1 MTQAGDLWTRCTGS
15 LRDQVSE
22 STWQLWLSGIEPV
35 AYTDGEFVLSVPN
48 GLIRERVESR
58 YLPMIE
64 DTLANEVGP
73 PCAAASRCR
82 TRGPARRSSRP
93 TEQSSACPPEPG
105 PSPGQPEPAHARPG
119 RDRPA
124 VQLDTK
130 FTFETFV
137 AASSNRLA
145 HAAAQAV
152 AETPGR
158 SYNPLFIYG
167 DSGLGKTHLLHAIG
181 NYVTENYPRRKVLYV
196 TTETFMNDFVDSLRT
211 STTLTFKRRYRD
223 CDVLLIDDV
232 QFMERKEGLQEEF
245 FHTYNDLKG
254 ASKQIVL
261 TSDRPPKSIE
271 TLEDRLR
278 SRFLS
283 GLITE
288 IDPPDLETRLAIL
301 RSKCLSEHQDV
312 PDDVL
317 EFIASHVKD
326 NIRELEGALIR
337 ICAFANL
344 NKEPISLAQ
353 AEKVLSD
360 LVLAGEP
367 RRITPQMILD
377 ATSAQLRLL
386 GRGHLRSQPHPPARH
401 RPPGRHVP
409 DQGAHGL
416 QLSGHRAG
424 LRQARPHD
432 RHPRRGQDHRP
443 DGGAPADLRPGHR
456 ADPEDPCRL
465 GLSHVPS
472 RRRSPARIVV
482 CRGQSPW
489 IRGLTA
495 WGPRP
500 ACPQPPQAPA
510 GRDRS
515 TPCPTHIAMGTAI
528 GAPSRDADQ
537 SSTIHTPYYL
547 YKTPFFPSPYEGL
560 GKPSKGQASVKFRSE
575 RDALVDMLATASR
588 AVGGR
593 GGSSPVLLGLLLSC
607 EGNALR

>member
-1 MTQAGDLWTRCTGS
+1 M
-15 LRDQVSE
+15 
-22 STWQLWLSGIEPV
+22 
-35 AYTDGEFVLSVPN
+35 
-48 GLIRERVESR
+48 
-58 YLPMIE
+58 
-64 DTLANEVGP
+64 
-73 PCAAASRCR
+73 
-82 TRGPARRSSRP
+82 
-93 TEQSSACPPEPG
+93 
-105 PSPGQPEPAHARPG
+105 
-119 RDRPA
+119 
-124 VQLDTK
+124 QLDTK

-301 RSKCLSEHQDV
+301 RSKSLSEHQEV

-317 EFIASHVKD
+317 GFIASHVKD
-326 NIRELEGALIR
+326 NIRELEGALTR

-353 AEKVLSD
+353 AEQVLSD
-360 LVLAGEP
+360 LVRGGEP
-367 RRITPQMILD
+367 RRISPQMILD
-377 ATSAQLRLL
+377 ATSASYGFSIDAICGPSRTRPLVTARQVAMYLTRELTDYSYPAI
-386 GRGHLRSQPHPPARH
+386 GRVFGNRDHTTVIHA
-401 RPPGRHVP
+401 V
-409 DQGAHGL
+409 DKI
-416 QLSGHRAG
+416 SGQMQERRQIYEQITELIQKIRAG
-424 LRQARPHD
+424 SA
-432 RHPRRGQDHRP
+432 
-443 DGGAPADLRPGHR
+443 
-456 ADPEDPCRL
+456 
-465 GLSHVPS
+465 
-472 RRRSPARIVV
+472 
-482 CRGQSPW
+482 
-489 IRGLTA
+489 
-495 WGPRP
+495 
-500 ACPQPPQAPA
+500 
-510 GRDRS
+510 
-515 TPCPTHIAMGTAI
+515 
-528 GAPSRDADQ
+528 
-537 SSTIHTPYYL
+537 
-547 YKTPFFPSPYEGL
+547 
-560 GKPSKGQASVKFRSE
+560 
-575 RDALVDMLATASR
+575 
-588 AVGGR
+588 
-593 GGSSPVLLGLLLSC
+593 
-607 EGNALR
+607 

>member
-1 MTQAGDLWTRCTGS
+1 
-15 LRDQVSE
+15 VSE

-35 AYTDGEFVLSVPN
+35 DYANGVFVLEVPN
-48 GLIRERVESR
+48 LIIRERVESR

-64 DTLANEVGP
+64 DTLANEVGAPVRGRLQLQEP
-73 PCAAASRCR
+73 P
-82 TRGPARRSSRP
+82 PARD
-93 TEQSSACPPEPG
+93 AGPG
-105 PSPGQPEPAHARPG
+105 ASVTGLDEVFGLPADTLPEPATVGVAAGGAEASQGARTG
-119 RDRPA
+119 RESPA
-124 VQLDTK
+124 VQLDSK

-167 DSGLGKTHLLHAIG
+167 VSGLGKTHLLHAIG
-181 NYVTENYPRRKVLYV
+181 NYVTENYARRKVLYV

-211 STTLTFKRRYRD
+211 STTLAFKRRYRE

-261 TSDRPPKSIE
+261 TSDRPPKSID

-301 RSKCLSEHQDV
+301 RSKSLSEHQDV

-337 ICAFANL
+337 ICAFAKL
-344 NKEPISLAQ
+344 NKEPISLIQ
-353 AEKVLSD
+353 AEHVLSD

-367 RRITPQMILD
+367 RRISPQFILE
-377 ATSAQLRLL
+377 ATSASYGFSVDAICGPSRTRPLVTARQVAMYLTRELTDYSYPAI
-386 GRGHLRSQPHPPARH
+386 GRVFGKRDHTTVIHAVDKIAGQMQERRQIYEQVTELIQKI
-401 RPPGRHVP
+401 
-409 DQGAHGL
+409 
-416 QLSGHRAG
+416 RAG
-424 LRQARPHD
+424 
-432 RHPRRGQDHRP
+432 
-443 DGGAPADLRPGHR
+443 
-456 ADPEDPCRL
+456 
-465 GLSHVPS
+465 
-472 RRRSPARIVV
+472 
-482 CRGQSPW
+482 
-489 IRGLTA
+489 TA
-495 WGPRP
+495 
-500 ACPQPPQAPA
+500 
-510 GRDRS
+510 
-515 TPCPTHIAMGTAI
+515 
-528 GAPSRDADQ
+528 
-537 SSTIHTPYYL
+537 
-547 YKTPFFPSPYEGL
+547 
-560 GKPSKGQASVKFRSE
+560 
-575 RDALVDMLATASR
+575 
-588 AVGGR
+588 
-593 GGSSPVLLGLLLSC
+593 
-607 EGNALR
+607 

>member
-1 MTQAGDLWTRCTGS
+1 M
-15 LRDQVSE
+15 SE

-35 AYTDGEFVLSVPN
+35 DYADGVFVLSVPN
-48 GLIRERVESR
+48 ALIRERVESR

-64 DTLANEVGP
+64 DTLANDVGAP
-73 PCAAASRCR
+73 VRGRLAGARTVVMSAVAAEPAATRRDDRLGGGGTSAAAP
-82 TRGPARRSSRP
+82 GLDEVFGLPADP
-93 TEQSSACPPEPG
+93 NPV
-105 PSPGQPEPAHARPG
+105 PADAVARQAGTG
-119 RDRPA
+119 RESPA
-124 VQLDTK
+124 VQLDSK
-130 FTFETFV
+130 FTFESFV

-181 NYVTENYPRRKVLYV
+181 NYVTENYARRKVLYV

-211 STTLTFKRRYRD
+211 STTLAFKRRYRD

-317 EFIASHVKD
+317 EFIASHVKN

-337 ICAFANL
+337 ICAFAKL
-344 NKEPISLAQ
+344 NQEPISLRQ
-353 AEKVLSD
+353 AEQVLSD
-360 LVLAGEP
+360 LVNAGEP
-367 RRITPQMILD
+367 RRISPQFILET
-377 ATSAQLRLL
+377 TSAAY
-386 GRGHLRSQPHPPARH
+386 GFPVEAHLRPQPDPPARD

-409 DQGAHGL
+409 DPRAHGL
-416 QLSGHRAG
+416 QLSRHRPR
-424 LRQARPHD
+424 LRQAGPHHGD
-432 RHPRRGQDHRP
+432 PRRRQDRRP
-443 DGGAPADLRPGHR
+443 DAGAPPDLRAGHR
-456 ADPEDPCRL
+456 ADPKDPCRHGLRPGATTSLPGRLVVRKGQRLWMALPQRGDHGAPRPHPSSAPPGLL
-465 GLSHVPS
+465 GPAPAAAHTPWGQRP
-472 RRRSPARIVV
+472 RRHAA
-482 CRGQSPW
+482 
-489 IRGLTA
+489 LTA
-495 WGPRP
+495 
-500 ACPQPPQAPA
+500 CHPQF
-510 GRDRS
+510 
-515 TPCPTHIAMGTAI
+515 TPLTTVTSPM
-528 GAPSRDADQ
+528 
-537 SSTIHTPYYL
+537 YL
-547 YKTPFFPSPYEGL
+547 SL
-560 GKPSKGQASVKFRSE
+560 SK
-575 RDALVDMLATASR
+575 
-588 AVGGR
+588 
-593 GGSSPVLLGLLLSC
+593 
-607 EGNALR
+607 

>member
-1 MTQAGDLWTRCTGS
+1 MSQAGELWTKCTKS

-22 STWQLWLSGIEPV
+22 STWQLWLSGIEPIDF
-35 AYTDGEFVLSVPN
+35 ADGVFVLSVPN

-64 DTLANEVGP
+64 DTLANEVGAP
-73 PCAAASRCR
+73 V
-82 TRGPARRSSRP
+82 RGRLEIHGRDQSEPDEVPEGETSP
-93 TEQSSACPPEPG
+93 TGRER
-105 PSPGQPEPAHARPG
+105 EPAALNHGAVTPALG
-119 RDRPA
+119 RESPA
-124 VQLDTK
+124 VQLDPK
-130 FTFETFV
+130 FIFDTFV

-211 STTLTFKRRYRD
+211 STTLAFKRRYRE

-232 QFMERKEGLQEEF
+232 QFMENKEGLQEEF

-261 TSDRPPKSIE
+261 TSDRPPKSID

-301 RSKCLSEHQDV
+301 RSKSVSEHHEV

-317 EFIASHVKD
+317 EFIASHVKN
-326 NIRELEGALIR
+326 NIRELEGALTR
-337 ICAFANL
+337 ICAFAKL
-344 NKEPISLAQ
+344 NKEVISLSQ
-353 AEKVLSD
+353 AEHVLSD

-377 ATSAQLRLL
+377 ATSGSYGFSIDAICGPSRTRPLVTARQVAMYLTRELTDYSYPAI
-386 GRGHLRSQPHPPARH
+386 GRVFGKRDHTTVIHAVDKITGQMQERRQIYEQVTELIQ
-401 RPPGRHVP
+401 
-409 DQGAHGL
+409 QI
-416 QLSGHRAG
+416 RAG
-424 LRQARPHD
+424 
-432 RHPRRGQDHRP
+432 
-443 DGGAPADLRPGHR
+443 
-456 ADPEDPCRL
+456 
-465 GLSHVPS
+465 
-472 RRRSPARIVV
+472 
-482 CRGQSPW
+482 
-489 IRGLTA
+489 T
-495 WGPRP
+495 
-500 ACPQPPQAPA
+500 
-510 GRDRS
+510 
-515 TPCPTHIAMGTAI
+515 
-528 GAPSRDADQ
+528 
-537 SSTIHTPYYL
+537 
-547 YKTPFFPSPYEGL
+547 
-560 GKPSKGQASVKFRSE
+560 
-575 RDALVDMLATASR
+575 
-588 AVGGR
+588 
-593 GGSSPVLLGLLLSC
+593 
-607 EGNALR
+607 

>member
-1 MTQAGDLWTRCTGS
+1 MARVNSWLGAKGGQVDGEKGRADRAVTQAGDLWTKCSDS

-35 AYTDGEFVLSVPN
+35 SFDGGVFVFSVPN

-64 DTLANEVGP
+64 DTLANEVGEP
-73 PCAAASRCR
+73 V
-82 TRGPARRSSRP
+82 RGRLEVLDPNPVARSDSP
-93 TEQSSACPPEPG
+93 FDEVLGQAQQHLSMSA
-105 PSPGQPEPAHARPG
+105 PG
-119 RDRPA
+119 RLGHPAIADGDVSGAEAGAGAGVRTGSGAVGWRGGSGTSDADVVRIGGIHGNGRATAREGPA

-137 AASSNRLA
+137 TASSNRLA

-167 DSGLGKTHLLHAIG
+167 VSGLGKTHLLHAIG
-181 NYVTENYPRRKVLYV
+181 NYVTENYVRRKVLYV

-211 STTLTFKRRYRD
+211 STTLAFKRRYRD

-261 TSDRPPKSIE
+261 TSDRPPKSLE

-301 RSKCLSEHQDV
+301 RSKCMSEHQDV

-337 ICAFANL
+337 ICAFAKL
-344 NKEPISLAQ
+344 NHEPISLTQ
-353 AEKVLSD
+353 AEDILSD

-367 RRITPQMILD
+367 RRITPQIILD
-377 ATSAQLRLL
+377 ATSDSYGFSVEALCGPSRTRPLVTARQVAMYLTRELTDYSYPAI
-386 GRGHLRSQPHPPARH
+386 GRVFGKRDHTTVIHAFDKIAGQMQERRQIYEQVTELIHKI
-401 RPPGRHVP
+401 
-409 DQGAHGL
+409 
-416 QLSGHRAG
+416 RAG
-424 LRQARPHD
+424 
-432 RHPRRGQDHRP
+432 
-443 DGGAPADLRPGHR
+443 
-456 ADPEDPCRL
+456 
-465 GLSHVPS
+465 
-472 RRRSPARIVV
+472 
-482 CRGQSPW
+482 
-489 IRGLTA
+489 T
-495 WGPRP
+495 
-500 ACPQPPQAPA
+500 
-510 GRDRS
+510 
-515 TPCPTHIAMGTAI
+515 T
-528 GAPSRDADQ
+528 
-537 SSTIHTPYYL
+537 
-547 YKTPFFPSPYEGL
+547 
-560 GKPSKGQASVKFRSE
+560 
-575 RDALVDMLATASR
+575 
-588 AVGGR
+588 
-593 GGSSPVLLGLLLSC
+593 
-607 EGNALR
+607 